1 MSKKALIEA
10 QDTVTAVQ
18 NAMLRVANLPK
29 SGNVR
34 GVSGCG
40 RLALDKGIWTFAPG
54 PVPYPSKGWDGGET
68 RDLLPRRNGGPLNKK
83 KHAREEGSLGRNW
96 KKSFEVQSWL
106 TLHPTKVWVVP
117 PTA

>member
-54 PVPYPSKGWDGGET
+54 QPLTQAKDGMGVKPGICYHDETEVPLTKRSMPGKRVALGGT
-68 RDLLPRRNGGPLNKK
+68 GKK
-83 KHAREEGSLGRNW
+83 VSRCSLG
-96 KKSFEVQSWL
+96 
-106 TLHPTKVWVVP
+106 
-117 PTA
+117 